1 MPTLT
6 SALIPFLL
14 ITLPWLNPFTMG
26 PTPAVVPLLFS
37 WACALGLVGF
47 VILTRASAKPKAPS
61 GEFVLTVASA
71 WWAAATLSALFGLLQ
86 YFGATEALSPWVNST
101 QMGEAYAN
109 LRQRNQF
116 ATLCNIGFAALMW
129 SVLHRPAHTKQRVT
143 LSPVGALASAVLLQ
157 MGNAASASRTGLL
170 QLVLL
175 LVLFGLWGAWR
186 SVHARRVLVAA
197 ILAYVVAALA
207 LPLLLGLDPL
217 SSGMLAR
224 LHEGDPLCASRLTM
238 WRNVLHL
245 IAQKPL
251 LGWGWGE
258 LDYAHFITLYSG
270 PRFCEILDNAHNL
283 PLQLAVE
290 LGIPAAL
297 ACCTLGGW
305 AVWRAKPW
313 REKEATRQ
321 MAWAVV
327 AVIMLHSLLEYP
339 LWYGPFQMALGLSV
353 WLLWRSADNAAPNLK
368 QISPAT
374 SYLRARTA
382 LFLIASLLAG
392 IGYAAWDYK
401 RISQIYITPRDRM
414 LAYRDNTLQK
424 ISDSW
429 LYQGQV
435 EFATLATLALSPE
448 NAAQM
453 NRLAKSLLHFSPEP
467 RVIESVIES
476 AKLLGRADE
485 VTFYRTRY
493 QAAFP
498 EKYATW
504 VLAQ

>member
-14 ITLPWLNPFTMG
+14 ITLPWLNPLTMG

-71 WWAAATLSALFGLLQ
+71 WWTAATLSALFGLLQ
-86 YFGATEALSPWVNST
+86 YFGVTEALSPWVNST
-101 QMGEAYAN
+101 RIGEAYAN

-129 SVLHRPAHTKQRVT
+129 SVLHRSARTKQPVT
-143 LSPVGALASAVLLQ
+143 LSPVVVLASVVLLQ

-175 LVLFGLWGAWR
+175 LALFSLWGAWR
-186 SVHARRVLVAA
+186 SAHARRVLVAA
-197 ILAYVVAALA
+197 VMAYALA
-207 LPLLLGLDPL
+207 AVALPMLLGLDPL

-224 LHEGDPLCASRLTM
+224 LHEGDSLCASRLTM

-258 LDYAHFITLYSG
+258 LDYAHFITLYAG

-290 LGIPAAL
+290 LGLPVAL
-297 ACCTLGGW
+297 ACCALGGW
-305 AVWRAKPW
+305 AVWRTQPW
-313 REKEATRQ
+313 REKDATRQ

-339 LWYGPFQMALGLSV
+339 LWYGPFQLALGLSV
-353 WLLWRSADNAAPNLK
+353 WLLWRSADNAHPILK
-368 QISPAT
+368 GISPVT
-374 SYLRARTA
+374 PYLRARVA
-382 LFLIASLLAG
+382 LFLIAILFTG
-392 IGYAAWDYK
+392 IGYAAWDYN
-401 RISQIYITPRDRM
+401 RVSQIYIAPQERM
-414 LAYRDNTLQK
+414 SAYRDNTLQK
-424 ISDSW
+424 IKDSW
-429 LYQGQV
+429 LFQGQV
-435 EFATLATLALSPE
+435 EFATLATLVLSPE
-448 NAAQM
+448 NAAQV
-453 NRLAKSLLHFSPEP
+453 NGLAKSLLHFSPEP

-476 AKLLGRADE
+476 AELLDRADE
-485 VTFYRTRY
+485 VSFYRTRY

-504 VLAQ
+504 ALDQ

>member
-6 SALIPFLL
+6 SALIPFLF
-14 ITLPWLNPFTMG
+14 ITLPWLNPFTLG
-26 PTPAVVPLLFS
+26 PSPSVVPLLFS
-37 WACALGLVGF
+37 WTCALGLVGF
-47 VILTRASAKPKAPS
+47 LIQTRASAQNKAPS
-61 GEFVLTVASA
+61 GEFVLTVACA

-86 YFGATEALSPWVNST
+86 YFDATEALSPWVNSAR
-101 QMGEAYAN
+101 MGEAYAN

-129 SVLHRPAHTKQRVT
+129 SVLHRPAHAMQRVT
-143 LSPVGALASAVLLQ
+143 LSPMGALSSAVLLQ

-175 LVLFGLWGAWR
+175 LALFGLWGAWR
-186 SVHARRVLVAA
+186 PARALRVLVAA
-197 ILAYVVAALA
+197 ILAYAVAAVA

-224 LHEGDPLCASRLTM
+224 LHEGDSLCASRLTM

-290 LGIPAAL
+290 LGVPAAL
-297 ACCTLGGW
+297 TCCALGGW
-305 AVWRAKPW
+305 AVWRTKPW
-313 REKEATRQ
+313 REKDATRQ

-353 WLLWRSADNAAPNLK
+353 WLLWRSADNAHPVLK
-368 QISPAT
+368 EIKPAT
-374 SYLRARTA
+374 PCLRARAA
-382 LFLIASLLAG
+382 LFLIALLLAG
-392 IGYAAWDYK
+392 IGYVAWDYD
-401 RISQIYITPRDRM
+401 RISQIYRAPQDRM
-414 LAYRDNTLQK
+414 SAYRDNTLQK
-424 ISDSW
+424 IKDSW
-429 LYQGQV
+429 LFHDQV
-435 EFATLATLALSPE
+435 EFATLTTLVLSPE
-448 NAAQM
+448 NAAQV
-453 NRLAKSLLHFSPEP
+453 NGLAKSLLHFSPEP

-476 AKLLGRADE
+476 AELLDRSDE

-504 VLAQ
+504 VLDQ